1 MQKTTFKTFLC
12 SFVVSL
18 SAILIVDRVFFYTP
32 DLPLQK
38 TKISSKNI
46 TLFLK
51 TDVYNGLSQETL
63 PVKKIAL
70 TLPVIKKE
78 SQNDIKDIPDAVIDY
93 DVENEDNSLEA
104 QDSKAQDEILFVAT
118 NIPLEQNSKAQ
129 DKSFSESLFS
139 TDSTSEKEEA
149 PMPEAPKEIPLLS
162 PKEISQPEKE
172 IIVAQTDNIQN
183 SESLNVS
190 DSTEESIPSE
200 KNSDDLFTERKQTL
214 SITPT
219 SLIVEKREKGKTHI
233 LQKEIAQNDSVKHPN
248 NKVKEDNLEKAI
260 IPLEKNNFTQKIA
273 QNFVKTSEDASK
285 NSVALASQNTS
296 IKSMDAKNIAFEKEK
311 TKNVKKEWTSM
322 AEKEQSIKDNPWKVA
337 HGNQQANNSFINEAK
352 NAEKNN
358 FSMPAT
364 DANGIQ
370 IAAET
375 VQNLLIPIPE
385 EIMKEENIV
394 PQLISSPKN
403 KELEQELE
411 AKGLIV
417 KKSEKE
423 EKKEETVS
431 KAQSSPYKETKEV
444 SNKEES
450 GGLLKSLGAIFSD
463 AKDKI
468 EIGEN
473 PNEEENK
480 NSLFS
485 AFTKKQKKFISK
497 ILPTEIRLSFQ
508 PNRAEISGQTL
519 KWIKAFAQKTAE
531 EDNVGLEIRI
541 DGTSSPVLQRRR
553 LNLLQNILLSEGAN
567 PQKIN
572 TVFTAREPNS
582 FILRTV
588 LISNEGINSK
598 VRNTNNYMQW

>member
-18 SAILIVDRVFFYTP
+18 STILIVDRVFFYTP
-32 DLPLQK
+32 ELPHQK

-51 TDVYNGLSQETL
+51 PDIYNGLTQETL

-70 TLPVIKKE
+70 TLPVVKTENNIIKEDTPEVIIEENISEK
-78 SQNDIKDIPDAVIDY
+78 NDILPNISEK
-93 DVENEDNSLEA
+93 
-104 QDSKAQDEILFVAT
+104 QDEQLFASA
-118 NIPLEQNSKAQ
+118 NIPLEQAANVPAKPQQ
-129 DKSFSESLFS
+129 DLSLGADVSDKLEENFE
-139 TDSTSEKEEA
+139 TEKVED
-149 PMPEAPKEIPLLS
+149 IPVLN
-162 PKEISQPEKE
+162 PQKISQPEKE
-172 IIVAQTDNIQN
+172 IIVAQNNISENTDEQK
-183 SESLNVS
+183 
-190 DSTEESIPSE
+190 PSE
-200 KNSDDLFTERKQTL
+200 DTSTLFSQKRADELFSKREQTL
-214 SITPT
+214 SLTPT

-233 LQKEIAQNDSVKHPN
+233 LQKEIAQNDISKRLPDIP
-248 NKVKEDNLEKAI
+248 EDEKLEEVV
-260 IPLEKNNFTQKIA
+260 IPLEKSTSTKKVA
-273 QNFVKTSEDASK
+273 QNLVKNSDDAGK
-285 NSVALASQNTS
+285 NSVALASKNTS
-296 IKSMDAKNIAFEKEK
+296 IKSMDAESIAFEKEK
-311 TKNVKKEWTSM
+311 AKNIKKEWISM
-322 AEKEQSIKDNPWKVA
+322 KEKEQAKNSNPWKAA

-352 NAEKNN
+352 NAEKNT
-358 FSMPAT
+358 FSAQTT

-417 KKSEKE
+417 KKE
-423 EKKEETVS
+423 EKKEEPEKKASNTQQSTS
-431 KAQSSPYKETKEV
+431 KKESLTAESKD
-444 SNKEES
+444 ES
-450 GGLLKSLGAIFSD
+450 GGIFKSLGAIFSD
-463 AKDKI
+463 TKEKI
-468 EIGEN
+468 EIGET
-473 PNEEENK
+473 PEEEENK

-531 EDNVGLEIRI
+531 EENVGLEIRI
-541 DGTSSPVLQRRR
+541 DGTSSPILQRRR

-588 LISNEGINSK
+588 LISNEGINTK
-598 VRNTNNYMQW
+598 IRNTNNYMQW